1 MCGIVGYI
9 GPKQAAG
16 VLIEGLRSLEYRG
29 YDSAGIAIVDVID
42 GKATLTV
49 ERATGKLKALEQK
62 LQGRTIS
69 GHLGIGHTRWATH
82 GRPSDENAHPHEAD
96 GVVVVHNGIIENYRE
111 LKERLIKKGR
121 KFRSETD
128 TEVLAH
134 LAAEHIASGKSFVD
148 AVRATLQEV
157 TGAYAV
163 VFTSRSDPS
172 RLVAARV
179 ASPLILGLGD
189 GETMVASDIPAIL
202 PHTRQILALDEGE
215 FAVLSTSGIV
225 ITTLEGKPVDRKP
238 RTVDWS
244 PAMAERGGY
253 KHFMLKEIH
262 EQPTAVADT
271 LRGRIS
277 GDETSVLLDE
287 PEILAQP
294 IDRIVVIAMGTSNH
308 AAQML
313 RDYMERVARVP
324 CSVELASEFRY
335 RDPLVGPGTLA
346 IAISQSGETAD
357 TLAGAKEAKRK
368 GARVLAI
375 TNVMESSLA
384 RMADARLYT
393 RAGVE
398 IGVAS
403 TKAYITQLV
412 AGFLLALA
420 VAEKKGTLDA
430 PARKAHI
437 QQLLHLPI
445 LIASVLKTADQVIL
459 PMAKAWQQATSALFL
474 GRGMQVATAYE
485 GALKLKELS
494 YIHAEGYAAGEMK
507 HGPIALIDPDFMVL
521 VVGTRDATYEKLVSN
536 VQEVRAREGR
546 VFCIVTEGDVA
557 LRELS
562 EQVFE
567 LPASSPETAPI
578 LAVLPLQLL
587 AYHVACLRGFDVD
600 QPRNLA
606 KERHG
611 RIVPAAGL

>member
-29 YDSAGIAIVDVID
+29 YDSAGIAIVDVVD
-42 GKATLTV
+42 GKATLSV

-163 VFTSRSDPS
+163 VFTSRSDPAH
-172 RLVAARV
+172 LVAARV

-215 FAVLSTSGIV
+215 FAVLSRSGIA
-225 ITTLEGKPVDRKP
+225 ITTLDGKPVSRQP

-287 PEILAQP
+287 PEILNQP

-384 RMADARLYT
+384 RMADSRLYT

-430 PARKAHI
+430 AARKVHI
-437 QQLLHLPI
+437 QNLLHLPI
-445 LIASVLKTADQVIL
+445 LIASVLKTADQVML

-507 HGPIALIDPDFMVL
+507 HGPIALIDPNFMVL

-546 VFCIVTEGDVA
+546 VFCIVTQGDTA

-567 LPASSPETAPI
+567 LPATSPETAPI

-606 KERHG
+606 KSVTVE
-611 RIVPAAGL
+611 

>member
-1 MCGIVGYI
+1 MCGIVGYV
-9 GPKQAAG
+9 GPKEAAG
-16 VLIEGLRSLEYRG
+16 VLIGGLRLLEYRG
-29 YDSAGIAIVDVID
+29 YDSAGIAILDD
-42 GKATLTV
+42 KGALNV
-49 ERATGKLKALEQK
+49 ERATGKLKALETK
-62 LQGRTIS
+62 LQGRTLQ
-69 GHLGIGHTRWATH
+69 GHAGVGHTRWATH

-111 LKERLIKKGR
+111 LKEALIKKGR

-134 LAAEHIASGKSFVD
+134 LVADHIARGKPFVD
-148 AVRATLQEV
+148 AVRAALQEV

-163 VFTSRSDPS
+163 VFMAKADPS
-172 RLVAARV
+172 HLVAARV

-202 PHTRQILALDEGE
+202 PHTRKILALDEGE
-215 FAVLSTSGIV
+215 FAVLSRDAIV
-225 ITTLEGKPVDRKP
+225 LTTLDGKPIERKP
-238 RTVDWS
+238 RTVDWT

-262 EQPTAVADT
+262 EQPQAVADT

-277 GDETSVLLDE
+277 ADETSVLLDE
-287 PEILAQP
+287 PEILNEA
-294 IDRIVVIAMGTSNH
+294 IERIVVIAMGTSNH

-346 IAISQSGETAD
+346 VAISQSGETAD
-357 TLAGAKEAKRK
+357 TLAAAKEAKRK

-384 RMADARLYT
+384 RIADSRLYT

-403 TKAYITQLV
+403 TKAYVTQLV
-412 AGFLLALA
+412 AGYLLALA
-420 VAEKKGTLDA
+420 VAEKKATLGA
-430 PARKAHI
+430 TERKHHL
-437 QQLLHLPI
+437 QQLLHLPMQI
-445 LIASVLKTADQVIL
+445 STVLKSADAVIV
-459 PMAKAWQQATSALFL
+459 PMAKAWQQAPSALFL

-521 VVGTRDATYEKLVSN
+521 VVGTKDATYEKLVSN

-546 VFCIVTEGDVA
+546 VFCIVNQGDTA

-567 LPASSPETAPI
+567 LPPSTPETAPI

-587 AYHVACLRGFDVD
+587 AYHVACLRGYDVD

-606 KERHG
+606 KSVTVE
-611 RIVPAAGL
+611 